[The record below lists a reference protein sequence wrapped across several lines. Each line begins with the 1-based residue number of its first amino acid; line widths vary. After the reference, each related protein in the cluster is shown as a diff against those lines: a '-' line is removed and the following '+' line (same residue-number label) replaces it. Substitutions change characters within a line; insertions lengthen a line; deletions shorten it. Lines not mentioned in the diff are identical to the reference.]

1 MSWSQRGL
9 FVALIGLVGVIAFS
23 RMRNGMSAGLS
34 PATSRIN
41 GAVYASAIPI
51 YPGAK
56 LRDAMGSSYSAEM
69 GGSVTYT
76 SQSWF
81 FQFTGDTARVIEFY
95 RQKLPSAQRQAE
107 AEPGAAYFQWIPP
120 NAAIGELVTVTIRA
134 GELQIGEIVKPKS

>member
-1 MSWSQRGL
+1 MSWTQRGL
-9 FVALIGLVGVIAFS
+9 YVAVIGLVGLLVVS
-23 RMRNGMSAGLS
+23 RMSRGMHAGLS
-34 PATSRIN
+34 PAASPIK
-41 GAVYASAIPI
+41 GAVYATAVPI

-56 LRDAMGSSYSAEM
+56 LRDAMGGSYSAEI

-81 FQFTGDTARVIEFY
+81 FQFTADTARVIEFY

-134 GELQIGEIVKPKS
+134 GELQIGEIVKPRS